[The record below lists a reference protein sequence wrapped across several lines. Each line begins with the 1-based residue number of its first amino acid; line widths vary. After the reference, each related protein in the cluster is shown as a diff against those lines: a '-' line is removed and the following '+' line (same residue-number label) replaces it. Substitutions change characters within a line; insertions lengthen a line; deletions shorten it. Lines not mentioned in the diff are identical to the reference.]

1 MPPWNIDHAH
11 LALGLGACFSGIYL
25 WLLLMPG
32 ASECA
37 LRAFPRSV
45 WPARFL
51 VVICMVWFAFNLN
64 LVDLGGF
71 NQYKPILFG
80 LVPVAVFL
88 ILRYIPDLLAVRGLC
103 CLFLLAAQPMI
114 VVARWH
120 GTLASWV
127 LLLFLYLGILK
138 CMFVVVY
145 PHLWLRGLNWLGER
159 PGRRTASFS
168 GGLAVGLLLFIS
180 GVMAL

>member
-11 LALGLGACFSGIYL
+11 LALVLGVLMSGVYL
-25 WLLLMPG
+25 WLLFMPG
-32 ASECA
+32 RAECA
-37 LRAFPRSV
+37 VRSFPRSV
-45 WPARFL
+45 WPARIL
-51 VVICMVWFAFNLN
+51 VAICMVWFGFNLN

-71 NQYKPILFG
+71 NKYKPILFG
-80 LVPVAVFL
+80 LVPVGIFF

-114 VVARWH
+114 VVARWE

-127 LLLFLYLGILK
+127 LLLFLYGGILK
-138 CMFVVVY
+138 CMVVVVY
-145 PHLWLRGLNWLGER
+145 PHLWIRGLNWLGER
-159 PGRRTASFS
+159 PQRRTASFS
-168 GGLAVGLLLFIS
+168 SGLALGLLLFIS